1 MKKIQFSVFA
11 MMILALV
18 CGFTSCGSDDD
29 DNNGG
34 SSSYNLTDEE
44 AVTAL
49 QGTWSV
55 KVTEYDEEE
64 GDDNW
69 IETWVVQGNNLTTTE
84 DNYTYKSIFTIKNGI
99 IAFGDPVYF
108 DRNNEKHRFNKL
120 TSNYFETSDAEFNN
134 GKICIKMVGTK
145 K

>member
-1 MKKIQFSVFA
+1 MKKFHFSVFA
-11 MMILALV
+11 MMITALV
-18 CGFTSCGSDDD
+18 CVGFASCGSDDD
-29 DNNGG
+29 DGG
-34 SSSYNLTDEE
+34 SSYSLTDEE

-64 GDDNW
+64 GDDSW
-69 IETWVVQGNNLTTTE
+69 IETWVVQGNNLTITE
-84 DNYTYKSIFTIKNGI
+84 NNYTYKSIFTIKNGI

-108 DRNNEKHRFNKL
+108 DRNNEKHRFIKL
-120 TSNYFETSDAEFNN
+120 SSKIFETSDAEFHN
-134 GKICIKMVGTK
+134 GKICIKMIGTK